1 MAQTKIKVKSGNTT
15 VEMDPAATKIFTD
28 VMEKAAPETMRVLR
42 EVVDEI
48 YDDAYRVWPVR
59 QPKPVEDLSADS
71 KVRIVAN
78 NIAKEDADR
87 YTRKRAYAAAYNM
100 QDLGTLIVPTHK
112 VTSKGSKDK
121 LYTELTIQGD
131 DIFARVGNSAPYA
144 WAIKVGVNTDLPYA
158 LGASVSNELL
168 WKPAKQ
174 KADRVV
180 EILAAE
186 MTQDIKRAK

>member
-15 VEMDPAATKIFTD
+15 VELDPAATKIFTD

-59 QPKPVEDLSADS
+59 QPKSVKNLTEGG
-71 KVRIVAN
+71 KVRVVAN
-78 NIAKEDADR
+78 NIAKTDAEYDK
-87 YTRKRAYAAAYNM
+87 KRAFAAAYNM
-100 QDLGTLIVPTHK
+100 QDLGILKVPEYQ

-131 DIFARVGNSAPYA
+131 DIFARVGNYAQYA
-144 WAIKVGVNTDLPYA
+144 WAIRVGENTDLPYS
-158 LGASVSNELL
+158 LGTRVSDELL

-174 KADRVV
+174 KANKIVRV
-180 EILAAE
+180 LSRE
-186 MTQDIKRAK
+186 MMKIIKRAK

>member
-1 MAQTKIKVKSGNTT
+1 MAQTKIKVKSGNAT
-15 VEMDPAATKIFTD
+15 VELDPAATKIFTD
-28 VMEKAAPETMRVLR
+28 VMEQAAPQTMRVLR

-59 QPKPVEDLSADS
+59 QPKPVEDLSAAS

-78 NIAKEDADR
+78 NIAKEDTDT
-87 YTRKRAYAAAYNM
+87 YSKKRAYAAAYNM

-112 VTSKGSKDK
+112 VTSKDSKNK

-144 WAIKVGVNTDLPYA
+144 WAIRVGVNTDLPYS
-158 LGASVSNELL
+158 LGTSVSNELL

>member
-1 MAQTKIKVKSGNTT
+1 MV
-15 VEMDPAATKIFTD
+15 PA
-28 VMEKAAPETMRVLR
+28 
-42 EVVDEI
+42 
-48 YDDAYRVWPVR
+48 
-59 QPKPVEDLSADS
+59 
-71 KVRIVAN
+71 
-78 NIAKEDADR
+78 
-87 YTRKRAYAAAYNM
+87 AYAAAYNM

-158 LGASVSNELL
+158 LGTNVSNELL
-168 WKPAKQ
+168 WRPAKQ

-186 MTQDIKRAK
+186 LTQDIKRAK